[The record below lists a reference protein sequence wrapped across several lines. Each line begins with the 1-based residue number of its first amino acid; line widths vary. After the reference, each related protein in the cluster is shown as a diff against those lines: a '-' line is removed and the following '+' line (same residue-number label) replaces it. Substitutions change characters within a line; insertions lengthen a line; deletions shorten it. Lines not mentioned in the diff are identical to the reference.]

1 MVGALEKYA
10 KWLHCRWPAGVVE
23 KLPAVDANGQS
34 NVPGLYVVGD
44 LTGIPLLK
52 FSSNSG
58 AMAVRHLA
66 ADSQFQQLKQRSD
79 EDGVLDV
86 AILGAGVSGMAAALE
101 ARSAGLTF
109 EVFEATEPF
118 STVANFPKAKPIYTY
133 PTEMIPAG
141 DLQFTA
147 VVKEPLVAEL
157 KA

>member
-1 MVGALEKYA
+1 MTKALEKYA

-58 AMAVRHLA
+58 ALAVRHMA
-66 ADSQFQQLKQRSD
+66 ADSRFQQLKQRSD

-86 AILGAGVSGMAAALE
+86 TILGAGVSGMVSRCFRCPGVQRLL
-101 ARSAGLTF
+101 RVSADHAGNRVEPVEDHDAG
-109 EVFEATEPF
+109 EV
-118 STVANFPKAKPIYTY
+118 SRIRH
-133 PTEMIPAG
+133 
-141 DLQFTA
+141 
-147 VVKEPLVAEL
+147 
-157 KA
+157 